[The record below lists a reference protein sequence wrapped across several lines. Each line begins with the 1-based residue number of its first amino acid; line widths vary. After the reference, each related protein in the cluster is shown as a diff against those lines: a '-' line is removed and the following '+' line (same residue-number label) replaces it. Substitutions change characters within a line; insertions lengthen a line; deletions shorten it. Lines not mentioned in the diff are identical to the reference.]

1 MKSMFKK
8 VFNVWVLIVL
18 FIYDLWIMFP
28 LIGNVL
34 SVENNFDHTVPN
46 AYAYILFGFINILF
60 LICYSCIRKRSQ
72 LLFIYSLIIMV
83 SALAKDFLMTGFNWP
98 ITSIIYFMAIIY
110 YMISAPFAGLTL
122 LLQTPKQFSIAL
134 YIICV
139 LLIYI
144 NTGELLKKHKKEKS
158 ES

>member
-46 AYAYILFGFINILF
+46 AYPYILFSFINILF

-72 LLFIYSLIIMV
+72 LLFIYSLAVIV
-83 SALAKDFLMTGFNWP
+83 SVLAKDFLMAGLNWP
-98 ITSIIYFMAIIY
+98 ITSIIYFMVIIY
-110 YMISAPFAGLTL
+110 YMINAPFAGLAL

-134 YIICV
+134 CIICV

-144 NTGELLKKHKKEKS
+144 NAGELLKKHKKEKS

>member
-8 VFNVWVLIVL
+8 VFNVWILTVI
-18 FIYDLWIMFP
+18 FIYDFWFMFP

-46 AYAYILFGFINILF
+46 AYPYILFSCINILF

-72 LLFIYSLIIMV
+72 LLFIYSLVVIV
-83 SALAKDFLMTGFNWP
+83 SVLAKDFLMAGLNRP
-98 ITSIIYFMAIIY
+98 ITSIIYFMAIIH
-110 YMISAPFAGLTL
+110 YMINAPFAGLTL

-134 YIICV
+134 CIICV

-144 NTGELLKKHKKEKS
+144 NAGKLLKKHKKKKS

>member
-8 VFNVWVLIVL
+8 AFNVWVLIVL

-34 SVENNFDHTVPN
+34 SVENNFDHTAPN
-46 AYAYILFGFINILF
+46 AYAYILFSFINILF
-60 LICYSCIRKRSQ
+60 LICYSSIHKRSH
-72 LLFIYSLIIMV
+72 LLFIYSLAVIV
-83 SALAKDFLMTGFNWP
+83 SVLAKDFLMAGLNWP
-98 ITSIIYFMAIIY
+98 ITSIIYFMVIIY
-110 YMISAPFAGLTL
+110 YMINAPFAGLTL

-134 YIICV
+134 CIICI

-144 NTGELLKKHKKEKS
+144 NAGELLKKHEEKS
-158 ES
+158 KS

>member
-1 MKSMFKK
+1 MRSMFKK
-8 VFNVWVLIVL
+8 VFNVWVWVIL
-18 FIYDLWIMFP
+18 FIYDFWGMFP
-28 LIGNVL
+28 LIDNVL

-46 AYAYILFGFINILF
+46 AYAYILFSFINILF
-60 LICYSCIRKRSQ
+60 LIFYSCIHKRSY
-72 LLFIYSLIIMV
+72 LLSIYSLIVIV
-83 SALAKDFLMTGFNWP
+83 SSLAKDFLMTGFNWP

-110 YMISAPFAGLTL
+110 YMINAPFAGLTL

-134 YIICV
+134 CIICV

-144 NTGELLKKHKKEKS
+144 NAGELLKKHKKEKN

>member
-1 MKSMFKK
+1 MFKK

-28 LIGNVL
+28 LIVNVL
-34 SVENNFDHTVPN
+34 SIENNFDHTVPN
-46 AYAYILFGFINILF
+46 AYPYILFSFINILF

-72 LLFIYSLIIMV
+72 LLFIYSLVVIV

-110 YMISAPFAGLTL
+110 YM
-122 LLQTPKQFSIAL
+122 QTPKQFSIAL
-134 YIICV
+134 CIICV

-144 NTGELLKKHKKEKS
+144 NAGELLKKHEEKS
-158 ES
+158 KS